1 VLAASSADT
10 EHADGPLAAPTRP
23 TGGMSYPAQRL
34 LAANPLAA
42 GTSRDYFPQCG
53 EGITHRPTPPT
64 PLGRLA
70 SPRA

>member
-1 VLAASSADT
+1 MLAASSADT